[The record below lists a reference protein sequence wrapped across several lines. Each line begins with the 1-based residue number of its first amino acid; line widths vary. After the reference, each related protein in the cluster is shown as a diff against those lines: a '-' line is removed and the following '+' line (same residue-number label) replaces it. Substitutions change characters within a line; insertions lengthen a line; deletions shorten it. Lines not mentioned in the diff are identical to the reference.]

1 MKGKLKTFA
10 TWLICGIIFI
20 VVLSTILD
28 NTNTKM
34 TYSELISKIE
44 QGEVKEIELESDG
57 KTANVTIERQTI
69 PKEVNIPNYELCK

>member
-34 TYSELISKIE
+34 TYVIMDRDAKERQVKKISGKKDQVVVIS
-44 QGEVKEIELESDG
+44 QGEI
-57 KTANVTIERQTI
+57 I
-69 PKEVNIPNYELCK
+69 